1 MYVIRT
7 KCCQI
12 LPHISAINF
21 HSGYRVSYVRL
32 CGYVTLIKDCVC
44 VCVCVYV
51 CLCVCVY
58 VCMCVCVYMC
68 VCLYV
73 CMYYVCRQVGT

>member
-12 LPHISAINF
+12 LPHINAINF
-21 HSGYRVSYVRL
+21 HSGYRVSYISL
-32 CGYVTLIKDCVC
+32 CGYVTLIKVC